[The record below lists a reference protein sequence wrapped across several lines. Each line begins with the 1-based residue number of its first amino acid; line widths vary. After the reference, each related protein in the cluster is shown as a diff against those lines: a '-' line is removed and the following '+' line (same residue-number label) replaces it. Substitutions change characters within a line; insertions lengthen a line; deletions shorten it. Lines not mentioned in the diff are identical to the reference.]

1 MGFLS
6 SLNFLFAEVASAP
19 PASIGAGR
27 KNNKGLIM
35 KTRRA
40 LLPLGLALVLMTSA
54 PLMAD
59 GFKNCTKAPK
69 SSWQPASAAEALA
82 RSAGY
87 EVRKSKIE
95 GSCYEVYGVKD
106 GKLFERFYSPE
117 NLKLIHTKA
126 K

>member
-1 MGFLS
+1 MELS
-6 SLNFLFAEVASAP
+6 VKAHRSARL
-19 PASIGAGR
+19 GV
-27 KNNKGLIM
+27 GLS
-35 KTRRA
+35 
-40 LLPLGLALVLMTSA
+40 LVLMSTA

-82 RSAGY
+82 RTSGY
-87 EVRKSKIE
+87 EVRKSKVE

-106 GKLFERFYSPE
+106 GKLFELFYNPVD
-117 NLKLIHTKA
+117 LKLMHTKA